1 MPRGLQQAE
10 TPFDLQDM
18 VQGALQLAVLAK
30 RLREEAMRFKQEYS
44 NAQLEH
50 PLVLADYFKARESI
64 AVKALKLRDAMVS
77 QLVELASVVPLER
90 EGYVNALN
98 ILYSLNPYDIDSV
111 LMTVAN
117 DSFIELYISL
127 VLSAMYSGT
136 GTPPT
141 PVFVPWPMLGTGQPR

>member
-1 MPRGLQQAE
+1 MPRVAQAE

-30 RLREEAMRFKQEYS
+30 RLREEVLRFKQEFT
-44 NAQLEH
+44 NAQLDH
-50 PLVLADYFKARESI
+50 PLVLADYFKARDSI
-64 AVKALKLRDAMVS
+64 AVKALKLRDSMVA
-77 QLVELASVVPLER
+77 QLVELASLVPVER

-111 LMTVAN
+111 LRTVAN

-127 VLSAMYSGT
+127 VLSAMYSRT
-136 GTPPT
+136 GTPPA
-141 PVFVPWPMLGTGQPR
+141 PVFVPLPVQGTGQER